1 MQTLNIYIYFKK
13 DKSAEKDESF
23 SIELYDPNGGV
34 KLGRVWKT
42 VVTIINDDGIKFRQK
57 YF

>member
-1 MQTLNIYIYFKK
+1 MIIFLHIV

-23 SIELYDPNGGV
+23 ALELYSQEGGV

-42 VVTIINDDGIKFRQK
+42 VITIINDDGIL
-57 YF
+57 Y